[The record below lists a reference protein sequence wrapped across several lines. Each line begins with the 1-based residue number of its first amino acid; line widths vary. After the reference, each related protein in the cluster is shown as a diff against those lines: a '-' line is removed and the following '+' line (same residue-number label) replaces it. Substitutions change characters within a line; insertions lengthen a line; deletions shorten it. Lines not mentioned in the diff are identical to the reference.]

1 MTAGYAGDGNSIGT
15 KNAITDALDECLE
28 LALRARDVND
38 TETRANIRIIGLP
51 GSGKTASVYE

>member
-1 MTAGYAGDGNSIGT
+1 MTVGHSGDGNSIGT

-28 LALRARDVND
+28 LALRNRDIND